1 MKHNF
6 LSILGILILT
16 CNFAFANSEEMFYY
30 AGNEKCQLT
39 LISHKR
45 ALLRPSTE
53 KKESYVERIGARLQ
67 IETVEKSSN
76 EILEFDSIGK
86 LSLPVFSINNEFEAV
101 LLPEVILHPKD
112 STRDVSRLCEEFHL
126 TLRKST
132 SLYQIYSLP
141 LDSDV
146 ISIANILYE
155 SGYFDFAYPNLFCP
169 AEKFAYIP
177 NDPYFQFQIACHNT
191 GQTMYNGHTGSVD
204 ADINGPEAWD
214 ITKGSWNVV
223 VAVFDDGVT
232 AEHPDLPSWRQCR
245 YNGSNFGS
253 GNVNDPSPVGND
265 NHGNACAGVIGATMD
280 NEAGIA
286 GIAPQCRILPI
297 RWDATSSPDDMA
309 DGILFAVNHGA
320 NIISCSWG
328 YNSSSTILYPVIKN
342 AIDTA
347 IAHNVIV
354 LFAAG
359 NTANHVVDND
369 GYVCFPANADAPNL
383 ITVGASDRYDYMANY
398 SPISWQID
406 FVAPSHRAYA
416 NQISGE
422 SFEMWSIDVPGP
434 YGSNPIP
441 SNLADGVLIEGTC
454 IPNSG
459 LGYLAYTGC
468 FGGTSHACPVVA
480 GVVALMLSVNPDLTP
495 SEVYDILKV
504 SSAKVGGYTYT
515 DGRSDEMGYGRVDA
529 YAAVTAAQTLADL
542 KNIEIEGSAYF
553 CDSSYYYVRNVPDGA
568 LINWS
573 ISSLSYI
580 GPRIL
585 GDTNKDSV
593 LLGNLHVNP
602 PFPIYD
608 SLIIKGQN
616 PYSLQDTNLV
626 KSPMDR
632 KGKLSV
638 TVSKGGLSYT
648 KTKTLFRIQ
657 IGKPEI
663 TVSDPQTNWP
673 LFTPKTFTVTNCTE
687 VADES
692 IEWTV
697 TQRFL
702 YDTTLVYQSTG
713 RSLTYTPYGFGNFDV
728 TACNKDMQCGSTSTT
743 KTYYV
748 TFQKG
753 RENTTKRATSN
764 INTPSSEQNE
774 NYKFIED
781 GQLYIKKG
789 DNIYTI
795 QGVLKK

>member
-1 MKHNF
+1 MKNKII
-6 LSILGILILT
+6 LILGILIFT
-16 CNFAFANSEEMFYY
+16 TTFALARNEGMFYY

-39 LISHKR
+39 LVSHKR
-45 ALLRPSTE
+45 ALLRPSSE
-53 KKESYVERIGARLQ
+53 KRENYVERIGARLQ
-67 IETVEKSSN
+67 METVEKSSK
-76 EILEFDSIGK
+76 EIDRIESTDN
-86 LSLPVFSINNEFEAV
+86 LSLPIFTINNELEAV
-101 LLPEVILHPKD
+101 LLPEVILQSKETGHNLSSLYDKY
-112 STRDVSRLCEEFHL
+112 HL
-126 TLRKST
+126 TLKKST
-132 SLYQIYSLP
+132 SLYQIYSVP
-141 LDSDV
+141 LDSD
-146 ISIANILYE
+146 IIGIANKLYE
-155 SGYFDFAYPNLFCP
+155 TGYFHFAYPNFFCS
-169 AEKFAYIP
+169 AELCAHIP
-177 NDPYFQFQIACHNT
+177 NDPYFTYQIACHNT
-191 GQTMYNGHTGSVD
+191 GQTMHNGHTGSVD
-204 ADINGPEAWD
+204 ADINAPEAWD

-223 VAVFDDGVT
+223 VAVFDEGVT

-280 NEAGIA
+280 NEVGIA
-286 GIAPQCRILPI
+286 GIAPQCRILPV
-297 RWDATSSPDDMA
+297 RWDATSSADDMA

-328 YNSSSTILYPVIKN
+328 YSTSSTNLYPVIKN

-347 IAHNVIV
+347 IAHNVVV

-359 NTANHVVDND
+359 NTANHVGNND
-369 GYVCFPANADAPNL
+369 GYVTFPANVEIANL
-383 ITVGASDRYDYMANY
+383 ITVGASDRYDNMANY
-398 SPISWQID
+398 SPISWLID
-406 FVAPSHRAYA
+406 VVAPSHRAYA
-416 NQISGE
+416 NQINGE
-422 SFEMWSIDVPGP
+422 SFEMWSIDIPGS
-434 YGSNPIP
+434 YGYNPIP

-495 SEVYDILKV
+495 AEVYDILKV

-529 YAAVTAAQTLADL
+529 YVAVMAAQTMEEL
-542 KNIEIEGSAYF
+542 KGIEIEGSAYF
-553 CDSSYYYVRNVPDGA
+553 CDSSYYYVRNVPDGS
-568 LINWS
+568 LIHWS
-573 ISSLSYI
+573 MSSLSFV

-585 GDTNKDSV
+585 GDSDKDSV
-593 LLGNLHVNP
+593 LLGNFHINP
-602 PFPIYD
+602 PFPMHD

-616 PYSLQDTNLV
+616 SSGLLEPNLV
-626 KSPMDR
+626 ISPVDR
-632 KGKLSV
+632 KGILSV
-638 TVSKGGLSYT
+638 TVSKDGLSYT
-648 KTKTLFRIQ
+648 ITKTLYNTQ
-657 IGKPEI
+657 IGTPEI

-702 YDTTLVYQSTG
+702 YDTTLVYQATG
-713 RSLTYTPYGFGNFDV
+713 RSLTYTPYGIGYFDV

-789 DNIYTI
+789 NNIYTI